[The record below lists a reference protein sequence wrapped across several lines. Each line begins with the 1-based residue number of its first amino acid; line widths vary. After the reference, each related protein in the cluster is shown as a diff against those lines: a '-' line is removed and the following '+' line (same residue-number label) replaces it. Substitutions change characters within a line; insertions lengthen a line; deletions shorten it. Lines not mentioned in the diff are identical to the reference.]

1 MPWYENISLDR
12 LTTRYWCVYQFD
24 YELPVLFEG
33 YFWQQAMDY
42 SSREEIEFF
51 DSYEEAEE
59 EFRRLWD
66 EVTEFEERWAA
77 NAA

>member
-1 MPWYENISLDR
+1 MPWYEEISPEW
-12 LTTRYWCVYQFD
+12 LTTRRWGVYQFD
-24 YELPVLFEG
+24 HELPVLFEG
-33 YFWQQAMDY
+33 YLWQQGMT